1 MDWTE
6 WLYIIS
12 GFLIF
17 VVIIV
22 AIVAQAKV
30 YSAYDKYSKKTSSL
44 GLTGQMLAQKLCE
57 QNNLALTI
65 RSCNGKLSDHYN
77 PKDKSI
83 NISQENFNSSS
94 VASIAIVAHEFGH
107 AMQDQEEYAPLKIRQ
122 FAIKVSSFASKALL
136 PFLIVSILL
145 SIFIGYVGTIMLFVV
160 VVVYGLS
167 LFVNLVTL
175 PVEIDAS
182 NRAKVML
189 GEMITD
195 EEEQKSVKKMLS
207 AAAMTYVASMLV
219 SLVYFLRF
227 LSLFLMSRRD

>member
-6 WLYIIS
+6 WLYVIS

-65 RSCNGKLSDHYN
+65 RSCSGKLSDHYN

-136 PFLIVSILL
+136 PFLIFSILL
-145 SIFIGYVGTIMLFVV
+145 SIFIGYAGTIMLFVLV
-160 VVVYGLS
+160 LVYALS
-167 LFVNLVTL
+167 LFINLVTL
-175 PVEIDAS
+175 SVEVDAS
-182 NRAKVML
+182 NRAKKML
-189 GEMITD
+189 STMISD
-195 EEEQKSVKKMLS
+195 EEEQKAMSNMLS

>member
-145 SIFIGYVGTIMLFVV
+145 SIFIGYVGTIMLFVLV
-160 VVVYGLS
+160 LVYALS
-167 LFVNLVTL
+167 LFINLATL
-175 PVEIDAS
+175 SVEVDAS
-182 NRAKVML
+182 NRAKKML
-189 GEMITD
+189 STMISD
-195 EEEQKSVKKMLS
+195 EEEQKAMSNMLS

>member
-107 AMQDQEEYAPLKIRQ
+107 VMQDQEEYAPLKIRQ

-167 LFVNLVTL
+167 LFVNIVTL

-182 NRAKVML
+182 NRAKAML

-195 EEEQKSVKKMLS
+195 EEEQKGVKKMLS

>member
-6 WLYIIS
+6 WLYVIS

-145 SIFIGYVGTIMLFVV
+145 SIFIGYVGTIMLFVLV
-160 VVVYGLS
+160 LVYALS
-167 LFVNLVTL
+167 LFINLATL
-175 PVEIDAS
+175 SVEVDAS
-182 NRAKVML
+182 NRAKKML
-189 GEMITD
+189 STMISD
-195 EEEQKSVKKMLS
+195 EEEQKAMSNMLS

>member
-6 WLYIIS
+6 WLYVIS

-65 RSCNGKLSDHYN
+65 RSCSGKLSDHYN

-83 NISQENFNSSS
+83 NISQENFNSFRKKTST
-94 VASIAIVAHEFGH
+94 H
-107 AMQDQEEYAPLKIRQ
+107 RQ
-122 FAIKVSSFASKALL
+122 L
-136 PFLIVSILL
+136 PQLQSWR
-145 SIFIGYVGTIMLFVV
+145 T
-160 VVVYGLS
+160 
-167 LFVNLVTL
+167 
-175 PVEIDAS
+175 
-182 NRAKVML
+182 
-189 GEMITD
+189 
-195 EEEQKSVKKMLS
+195 
-207 AAAMTYVASMLV
+207 
-219 SLVYFLRF
+219 SLVMQCKTKKNMHL
-227 LSLFLMSRRD
+227 

>member
-65 RSCNGKLSDHYN
+65 RSCSGKLSDHYN

-160 VVVYGLS
+160 VVVYAFS
-167 LFVNLVTL
+167 LFINLVTL
-175 PVEIDAS
+175 SVEVDAS
-182 NRAKVML
+182 NRAKKML
-189 GEMITD
+189 STMISD
-195 EEEQKSVKKMLS
+195 EEEQKAMSNMLS